1 MANEQQKG
9 PSDSAAAE
17 QFLHELK
24 TRAEDCHKRND
35 VFMMSLYTDVLK
47 VVSPIVTRSIARS
60 MREERARLNSMHA
73 ELRAQAAAEREKKR
87 EAKRN
92 QSGPNATTRLGD

>member
-9 PSDSAAAE
+9 QSDSAAAE
-17 QFLHELK
+17 NYLKELK
-24 TRAEDCHKRND
+24 EKAFEAHKRND

-47 VVSPIVTRSIARS
+47 VVSPIVTRSIARA
-60 MREERARLNSMHA
+60 MREERAELNSLHS
-73 ELRAQAAAEREKKR
+73 ELREKAAAEREKKR

-92 QSGPNATTRLGD
+92 QTRRNATTRLGD